1 MQDQVLAK
9 YKCDSLQFR
18 AMHTSPVAPAN
29 KHRSRNHI
37 NVLASPRFPQCRW
50 FIMSGQ
56 LTLML
61 LSGGKYLLLFVSS
74 LRLYRIPSI
83 RQSGSHCS
91 TQDLAHQRESIHT
104 LTHDSQYRPDVLIL
118 VVGYFVICSFSQLNV
133 GQHPLIHLFYCSYL
147 CSFVHHHCLSVDN
160 SDRLTAKLHILT
172 SSWSFFWLPSFTRS
186 LLL

>member
-29 KHRSRNHI
+29 KHRSRNQI

-61 LSGGKYLLLFVSS
+61 LSGGTYLYLHFV
-74 LRLYRIPSI
+74 Y
-83 RQSGSHCS
+83 
-91 TQDLAHQRESIHT
+91 TE
-104 LTHDSQYRPDVLIL
+104 
-118 VVGYFVICSFSQLNV
+118 F
-133 GQHPLIHLFYCSYL
+133 HPLDK
-147 CSFVHHHCLSVDN
+147 VDPIVA
-160 SDRLTAKLHILT
+160 LKT
-172 SSWSFFWLPSFTRS
+172 WLISGTQFIP
-186 LLL
+186 